1 MSLWPIPVAPL
12 VSTPSPTHRM
22 IAIDDRTTIDQA
34 FFEACARYADRS
46 LLAVPA
52 NPARGYDPAGR
63 EITYREAEA
72 QVRQLMQHYAAAGY
86 GLGHRVAL
94 FLESRPEHLLH
105 KLALNALG
113 VCCVPINPDYRPR
126 ELAYLIDHA
135 QVDLIVLLTARTAVV
150 HEALALTRHQPPL
163 TLVETWG
170 QAALPAPARA
180 PQRGEVQGQ
189 MQGQVQGDTPA
200 SILYT
205 SGTTG
210 QPKGCVLSHTYE
222 LAAGHWYA
230 HQGGLGTVREG
241 QERLYNPLPLF
252 HVNASILSFYC
263 MLLSGGCQVQTD
275 RFQPSRWWTEVVE
288 SRATIVHYLGV
299 VVPMLL
305 NQPESPLE
313 RAHCVRFGY
322 GAGVEPQLHAR
333 FEARYGFPLLEL
345 WGMTEMV
352 RPLCDCHEPR
362 QVGTRAFGR
371 ARPGLDACV
380 MDEAGQVVPDGTPG
394 ELVIRHSAATPRR
407 HFFSGYLD
415 NPEATAQA
423 WRGGWFH
430 TGDVVMRAADGMF
443 HFMDRRKN
451 IIRRSGENIAAAEV
465 EALLLTHPLV
475 ANAAVMALPDEMRE
489 EEVLACVVLK
499 AGRSGET
506 ADLARALF
514 DFCHQQLAYYKA
526 PGWLWFT
533 DEIPTTGTQKIQKHR
548 IFPEGTDPRQHPAM
562 HDLRALKKR

>member
-1 MSLWPIPVAPL
+1 M
-12 VSTPSPTHRM
+12 TM
-22 IAIDDRTTIDQA
+22 IAIDDSTTIGAA
-34 FFEACARYADRS
+34 FFQATERYAGNS

-52 NPARGYDPAGR
+52 NPTRSYDPAGR
-63 EITYREAEA
+63 EITYA
-72 QVRQLMQHYAAAGY
+72 QAADTVRGLMAQYRAAGY
-86 GLGHRVAL
+86 GLGHRIGL
-94 FLESRPEHLLH
+94 FLESRPEHMLH

-126 ELAYLIDHA
+126 ELAYVVDHA
-135 QVDLIVLLTARTAVV
+135 RVDLIVVLASRRDAIQA
-150 HEALALTRHQPPL
+150 ALALTQHQAPVALLEDFSRQPLPPAT
-163 TLVETWG
+163 TL
-170 QAALPAPARA
+170 AAT
-180 PQRGEVQGQ
+180 GEPT
-189 MQGQVQGDTPA
+189 GDTPA

-230 HQGGLGTVREG
+230 NQGGLGTVREG

-275 RFQPSRWWTEVVE
+275 RFQPSRWWAEVVD

-299 VVPMLL
+299 VVSMLL
-305 NQPESPLE
+305 SQPPSPLE

-322 GAGVEPQLHAR
+322 GAGVEPQLHAV
-333 FEARYGFPLLEL
+333 FEERYGFPLLEL

-352 RPLCDCHEPR
+352 RPLCDNHAPR
-362 QVGTRAFGR
+362 QIGTRAFGR

-380 MDEAGQVVPDGTPG
+380 MDESGHVVPDDTPG
-394 ELVIRHSAATPRR
+394 ELVVRYSAATPRR

-415 NPEATAQA
+415 NPTATEDA

-430 TGDVVMRAADGMF
+430 TGDIVTRAPDGML

-475 ANAAVMALPDEMRE
+475 ANVAVMALPDDVRE

-499 AGRSGET
+499 AGPGRET
-506 ADLARALF
+506 VDTARALF
-514 DFCHQQLAYYKA
+514 DFCHANLAYYKA
-526 PGWLWFT
+526 PGWLWFA

-548 IFPEGTDPRQHPAM
+548 IFSEGRDPRTLPGM
-562 HDLRALKKR
+562 HDLRAFKKRN

>member
-1 MSLWPIPVAPL
+1 
-12 VSTPSPTHRM
+12 M
-22 IAIDDRTTIDQA
+22 IAIDDTTTIGQA
-34 FFEACARYADRS
+34 FFEACARYTGHS

-52 NPARGYDPAGR
+52 NPARACDPGGR
-63 EITYREAEA
+63 EIRYGEAADAVRALMAAYR
-72 QVRQLMQHYAAAGY
+72 AAGY
-86 GLGHRVAL
+86 GLGHRVGL

-113 VCCVPINPDYRPR
+113 ACCVPINPDHRPR
-126 ELAYLIDHA
+126 ELAYVVDHA
-135 QVDLIVLLTARTAVV
+135 RVDLIVVLAQRADAVQA
-150 HEALALTRHQPPL
+150 ALALTRHQPPVAVL
-163 TLVETWG
+163 ERMDTQPLPAAGT
-170 QAALPAPARA
+170 AALP
-180 PQRGEVQGQ
+180 GEPVGE
-189 MQGQVQGDTPA
+189 TPA

-230 HQGGLGTVREG
+230 HQGGLGAVREG
-241 QERLYNPLPLF
+241 LERLYNPLPLF

-275 RFQPSRWWTEVVE
+275 RFQPGRWWTEVVD

-305 NQPESPLE
+305 NQPPSPLE
-313 RAHCVRFGY
+313 RAHQVRFGY

-333 FEARYGFPLLEL
+333 FEERYGFPLLEL

-362 QVGTRAFGR
+362 QPGTRAFGR

-394 ELVIRHSAATPRR
+394 ELVIRHSETTPRR

-415 NPEATAQA
+415 NPQATAEA
-423 WRGGWFH
+423 WRGGWLH
-430 TGDVVMRAADGMF
+430 TGDIVTRGSDGMF

-465 EALLLTHPLV
+465 EALLLTHPQV
-475 ANAAVMALPDEMRE
+475 ANVAVMALPDEVRE

-499 AGRSGET
+499 DREGAQTAET
-506 ADLARALF
+506 ARALF

-526 PGWLWFT
+526 PGWLWFAA
-533 DEIPTTGTQKIQKHR
+533 EIPTTGTQKIQKHR
-548 IFPEGTDPRQHPAM
+548 IFPEGADPKTLPGM
-562 HDLRALKKR
+562 HDLRPFKKRHRTGDLAP

>member
-1 MSLWPIPVAPL
+1 
-12 VSTPSPTHRM
+12 M
-22 IAIDDRTTIDQA
+22 IAIDDTTTIGQA
-34 FFEACARYADRS
+34 FFEACARYAGHS

-52 NPARGYDPAGR
+52 NPARSYDPGGR
-63 EITYREAEA
+63 EIRYGEAAETVRALMAAYR
-72 QVRQLMQHYAAAGY
+72 AAGY
-86 GLGHRVAL
+86 GLGHRVGL
-94 FLESRPEHLLH
+94 FLESRPEHMLH

-113 VCCVPINPDYRPR
+113 ACCVPINPDHRPR
-126 ELAYLIDHA
+126 ELAYVVDHA
-135 QVDLIVLLTARTAVV
+135 RMDLIVVLAQRTDAV
-150 HEALALTRHQPPL
+150 HAALALTRHQPPVAVFEHMGTQSL
-163 TLVETWG
+163 PAAGT
-170 QAALPAPARA
+170 AALP
-180 PQRGEVQGQ
+180 GEPVGE
-189 MQGQVQGDTPA
+189 TPA

-230 HQGGLGTVREG
+230 HQGGLGAVREG
-241 QERLYNPLPLF
+241 LERLYNPLPLF

-275 RFQPSRWWTEVVE
+275 RFQPGRWWAEVVD

-305 NQPESPLE
+305 NQSPSPLE
-313 RAHCVRFGY
+313 RAHQVRFGY
-322 GAGVEPQLHAR
+322 GAGVEPQLHAS
-333 FEARYGFPLLEL
+333 FEQRCGFPLLEL

-362 QVGTRAFGR
+362 QPGTRAFGR

-394 ELVIRHSAATPRR
+394 ELVIRHSEATPRR

-415 NPEATAQA
+415 NPQATAEA

-430 TGDVVMRAADGMF
+430 TGDIVTRGSDGMF

-465 EALLLTHPLV
+465 EALLLTHPQV
-475 ANAAVMALPDEMRE
+475 ANVAVMALPDEVRE

-499 AGRSGET
+499 DREGAET
-506 ADLARALF
+506 AQTARALF

-526 PGWLWFT
+526 PGWLWFA
-533 DEIPTTGTQKIQKHR
+533 EAIPTTGTQKIQKHR
-548 IFPEGTDPRQHPAM
+548 IFPEGADPKTLPGM
-562 HDLRALKKR
+562 HDLRPFKKRHRTGDLAP

>member
-1 MSLWPIPVAPL
+1 
-12 VSTPSPTHRM
+12 M
-22 IAIDDRTTIDQA
+22 ITIDDSTTIADAFQRAVQA
-34 FFEACARYADRS
+34 YGPNS

-52 NPARGYDPAGR
+52 NPVRAYDPAGR
-63 EITYREAEA
+63 EISYAQAAVAVNALMAEYR
-72 QVRQLMQHYAAAGY
+72 AAGY
-86 GLGHRVAL
+86 GLGHRVGL
-94 FLESRPEHLLH
+94 FLESRPEHVLH

-126 ELAYLIDHA
+126 ELAYLVDHA
-135 QVDLIVLLTARTAVV
+135 KVDLIVALTSRQDAVLA
-150 HEALALTRHQPPL
+150 ALALTQHQPPVAL
-163 TLVETWG
+163 LETLET
-170 QAALPAPARA
+170 QPLPRATTPVAP
-180 PQRGEVQGQ
+180 GEPT
-189 MQGQVQGDTPA
+189 GDTPA

-230 HQGGLGTVREG
+230 HQGGLGAVREG
-241 QERLYNPLPLF
+241 QDRLYNPLPLF

-305 NQPESPLE
+305 SQPPSPLE

-322 GAGVEPQLHAR
+322 GAGVEPQLHAV
-333 FEARYGFPLLEL
+333 FEERYGFPLLEL

-352 RPLCDCHEPR
+352 RPLTDCHAPR

-380 MDEAGQVVPDGTPG
+380 MDEAGQVVPDGAPG
-394 ELVIRHSAATPRR
+394 ELVVRYSEATPRR
-407 HFFSGYLD
+407 HFFSSYLD
-415 NPEATAQA
+415 NPEATAEA

-430 TGDVVMRAADGMF
+430 TGDIVMRGEDGMF

-475 ANAAVMALPDEMRE
+475 ANVAVMALPDDVRE

-499 AGRSGET
+499 DRNGTET
-506 ADLARALF
+506 AQTARTLF

-526 PGWLWFT
+526 PGWLWFAAG
-533 DEIPTTGTQKIQKHR
+533 IPTTGTQKIQKHR
-548 IFPEGTDPRQHPAM
+548 IFPEGQDPRALPGM
-562 HDLRALKKR
+562 HDLRAYKKRN

>member
-1 MSLWPIPVAPL
+1 
-12 VSTPSPTHRM
+12 M
-22 IAIDDRTTIDQA
+22 IAITDDTTLEQA
-34 FFEACARYADRS
+34 FFAACKRYASHS

-52 NPARGYDPAGR
+52 NPQRRYSPLGR
-63 EITYREAEA
+63 EITYQEAA
-72 QVRQLMQHYAAAGY
+72 NTVTTLMAAYRHAGY
-86 GLGHRVAL
+86 GLGHRVGL
-94 FLESRPEHLLH
+94 LLENRPEHMLH
-105 KLALNALG
+105 KLALNVLG

-126 ELAYLIDHA
+126 ELAYLVDHSR
-135 QVDLIVLLTARTAVV
+135 VDLVVVLAERAALV
-150 HEALALTRHQPPL
+150 HEALALSGHQPHVL
-163 TLVETWG
+163 ALAEQETLENPD
-170 QAALPAPARA
+170 AARLPKPATP
-180 PQRGEVQGQ
+180 PQPGVPQGS
-189 MQGQVQGDTPA
+189 TPA

-230 HQGGLGTVREG
+230 TQGGLGAVHEG
-241 QERLYNPLPLF
+241 TDRLYNPLPLF

-275 RFQPSRWWTEVVE
+275 RFQPSRWWTEVAE

-299 VVPMLL
+299 VVSMLL
-305 NQPESPLE
+305 NQPPHPLE
-313 RAHCVRFGY
+313 RAHQVRFGY

-333 FEARYGFPLLEL
+333 FEERFGFPLIEL

-352 RPLCDCHEPR
+352 RPLTDCHAPR

-380 MDEAGQVVPDGTPG
+380 MDEALNVVPDGTPG
-394 ELVIRHSAATPRR
+394 ELVIRHSEATPRR

-415 NPEATAQA
+415 NPKATEEA

-430 TGDVVMRAADGMF
+430 TGDMVYRSADGMF

-465 EALLLTHPLV
+465 EALLLTHPRV
-475 ANAAVMALPDEMRE
+475 AGVAVMALPDEVRE

-499 AGRSGET
+499 EEGAVPAADAAG
-506 ADLARALF
+506 LAQELF
-514 DFCHQQLAYYKA
+514 QFCHEQLAYFKA
-526 PGWLWFT
+526 PGWIWFAK
-533 DEIPTTGTQKIQKHR
+533 EIPTTGTQKIQKHR
-548 IFPEGTDPRQHPAM
+548 IFPEGSDPRALPGM
-562 HDLRALKKR
+562 HDLRALKKRR

>member
-1 MSLWPIPVAPL
+1 
-12 VSTPSPTHRM
+12 M
-22 IAIDDRTTIDQA
+22 IAIDDDTTIGQA
-34 FFEACARYADRS
+34 FFAACERYAGHS

-52 NPARGYDPAGR
+52 NPARAHDPAGR
-63 EITYREAEA
+63 EIRYSDAATEVRALMAAYRS
-72 QVRQLMQHYAAAGY
+72 AGY
-86 GLGHRVAL
+86 GLGHRVGL

-113 VCCVPINPDYRPR
+113 VCIVPINPDHRPR
-126 ELAYLIDHA
+126 ELAYVVDHA
-135 QVDLIVLLTARTAVV
+135 RLDLIVALTSRADAVR
-150 HEALALTRHQPPL
+150 EALALTRHQPAVAWLESLDTQPL
-163 TLVETWG
+163 PTPT
-170 QAALPAPARA
+170 AAAR
-180 PQRGEVQGQ
+180 PGEPVGE
-189 MQGQVQGDTPA
+189 TPA

-230 HQGGLGTVREG
+230 TQGGLGTVREG
-241 QERLYNPLPLF
+241 VERLYNPLPLF

-275 RFQPSRWWTEVVE
+275 RFQPGRWWTEVVQ
-288 SRATIVHYLGV
+288 SHATIVHYLGV

-305 NQPESPLE
+305 NQPESDLE
-313 RAHCVRFGY
+313 RAHQVRFGY
-322 GAGVEPQLHAR
+322 GAGVEPQLHAK

-380 MDEAGQVVPDGTPG
+380 MDEAGQVLPDGTPG
-394 ELVIRHSAATPRR
+394 ELVIRHSEATPRR

-415 NPEATAQA
+415 HPQATAEA

-430 TGDVVMRAADGMF
+430 TGDIVSRGDDGMF

-465 EALLLTHPLV
+465 EALLLTHPWV
-475 ANAAVMALPDEMRE
+475 ANVAVMALPDEVRE

-499 AGRSGET
+499 DRNGRET
-506 ADLARALF
+506 PEAARALF

-526 PGWLWFT
+526 PGWLWFAA
-533 DEIPTTGTQKIQKHR
+533 EIPTTGTQKILKHR
-548 IFPEGTDPRQHPAM
+548 IFPEGTDPRALPGM
-562 HDLRALKKR
+562 HDLRPFKKRH

>member
-1 MSLWPIPVAPL
+1 
-12 VSTPSPTHRM
+12 M
-22 IAIDDRTTIDQA
+22 IEIDDATTIGQA
-34 FFEACARYADRS
+34 FFAACARYATHS

-52 NPARGYDPAGR
+52 NPARAYDPEGR
-63 EITYREAEA
+63 EITYAEA
-72 QVRQLMQHYAAAGY
+72 ADTVRGLMAQYRAAGY
-86 GLGHRVAL
+86 GLGHRVGL
-94 FLESRPEHLLH
+94 LLESRPEHMLH
-105 KLALNALG
+105 KLALNSLG

-126 ELAYLIDHA
+126 ELAYLVDHA
-135 QVDLIVLLTARTAVV
+135 RVDLVVVLGSRLEAVQA
-150 HEALALTRHQPPL
+150 ALALTQHQPPVRL
-163 TLVETWG
+163 LEALADAPLPTPATPA
-170 QAALPAPARA
+170 QA
-180 PQRGEVQGQ
+180 GEPV
-189 MQGQVQGDTPA
+189 GDTPA

-230 HQGGLGTVREG
+230 HQGGLGAVREG

-275 RFQPSRWWTEVVE
+275 RFQPSRWWAEVVQ

-299 VVPMLL
+299 VVLMLL

-322 GAGVEPQLHAR
+322 GAGVEPQLHAT

-352 RPLCDCHEPR
+352 RPLCDCQAPR

-415 NPEATAQA
+415 NPEATADA

-430 TGDVVMRAADGMF
+430 TGDVVQRGADGMF

-475 ANAAVMALPDEMRE
+475 ANAAVMALPDEVRE

-499 AGRSGET
+499 QAQGQET
-506 ADLARALF
+506 ADTARALF

-526 PGWLWFT
+526 PGWLWFAP
-533 DEIPTTGTQKIQKHR
+533 EIPTTGTQKIQKHR
-548 IFPEGTDPRQHPAM
+548 IFPEGHDPRTLPGM
-562 HDLRALKKR
+562 HDLRAFKKR